1 MDLTR
6 LRAALLVS
14 LVAAVLVLPPLGQ
27 RIIATS
33 DEARFALLARD
44 IIERGA
50 WFDVQVRGKQ
60 YRNKPPLYAWSIAAL
75 SLPYGRVTEAAA
87 HAPVALAAI
96 GAVLFTFLLGDRL
109 FNRRGGFWAALILA
123 TSYGFF
129 GHSQLLLPD
138 MIVVAFTAVA
148 GYAFWRAVTDP
159 PGRGALVVFFAALG
173 FGLFAKGPVGLLPLL
188 VAALWLCMEHGV
200 RGLGHLWSPAGVGVF
215 GLITLIWLGPFLAL
229 GSGSFAE
236 TVLWQDWLTWYV
248 GVPAVGKLAD
258 PAIDLIVGFLPWTL
272 VALLAVARGA
282 RAWRTPGVRFALLWA
297 LVPLLV
303 VMLAANQR
311 TRYLLPVYPGLA
323 LLVGWWAD
331 AHGSARGP
339 AGRVLGWMSLAL
351 AAAAIAALNAPGWFE
366 PGQRPYVPGLS
377 WQILP
382 LVAGAALAGVA
393 LFVGLG
399 AGRPS
404 LLVHGVAAGMVVIL
418 AYGIWPYNTRFNEIW
433 DFRRLAAGI
442 ERHAAG
448 GEAGILGGKIFG
460 GQFFSIDFYLGRPL
474 RPLQTVGEFNAYV
487 ARAERPVVVLRGPVW
502 RAIQGQI
509 SPEVRVL
516 EQMTIGRQEMLLLRD
531 RR

>member
-1 MDLTR
+1 VHLTR
-6 LRAALLVS
+6 FRAALLVS

-44 IIERGA
+44 IIEGGA
-50 WFDVQVRGKQ
+50 WFDLQVRGKQ

-75 SLPYGRVTEAAA
+75 SLPSGRVTEATA

-109 FNRRGGFWAALILA
+109 FNRRAGLWAALILA

-138 MIVVAFTAVA
+138 MLVVCFAALA
-148 GYAFWRAVTDP
+148 GYAFWRAMSEP
-159 PGRGALVVFFAALG
+159 PGRGALLAFYAALG
-173 FGLFAKGPVGLLPLL
+173 LGVFAKGPVGLLPLL
-188 VAALWLCMEHGV
+188 VAALWLWSEHGR
-200 RGLGHLWSPAGVGVF
+200 RGVGRLWSPVGIGVF
-215 GLITLIWLGPFLAL
+215 ALVTLLWLGPFLAL
-229 GSGSFAE
+229 GSGSFAR
-236 TVLWQDWLTWYV
+236 TVLWRNWFTWYV
-248 GVPAVGKLAD
+248 GVPSVGKLAD

-272 VALLAVARGA
+272 VAPLAVARGA
-282 RAWRTPGVRFALLWA
+282 RAWKTPAVRFALVWS

-303 VMLAANQR
+303 VALAANQR

-323 LLVGWWAD
+323 LLVGWWTD
-331 AHGSARGP
+331 AQGSARSP
-339 AGRVLGWMSLAL
+339 AGRVLGWVSLAL
-351 AAAAIAALNAPGWFE
+351 GAAAIAALNAPEWF
-366 PGQRPYVPGLS
+366 GQDQRPYVPGLS

-382 LVAGAALAGVA
+382 LVAGAALIGAA

-404 LLVHGVAAGMVVIL
+404 FLVHGVAAGMVVIL

-433 DFRRLAAGI
+433 DFRRLVANI

-448 GEAGILGGKIFG
+448 GEAGIPGFG
-460 GQFFSIDFYLGRPL
+460 GRFFSIDFYLGRPL
-474 RPLQTVGEFNAYV
+474 RPLQTVGEFNAYL
-487 ARAERPVVVLRGPVW
+487 ARAERPVVVVRGPVW
-502 RAIQGQI
+502 RALQGQI

-516 EQMTIGRQEMLLLRD
+516 EQMTVGAQNMLIVRDGR
-531 RR
+531 